1 MVEEVVTE
9 IVKPLFNDSF
19 IERIVDDA
27 LTNFSETHKAEE
39 FANKLEAELNEVKEQ
54 IKKYTDLLIQSRNI
68 DIIMD
73 KIDELKAKEKE
84 VSDKYYEE
92 KSKVVK
98 VDRNALIKK
107 IKRIRDFD
115 FTNSNA
121 LQKFF
126 DLFVYRIYVN
136 KDKKIAVLFKL
147 SDGNISTE
155 VSDNNN
161 LVELKR
167 IELSTS

>member
-1 MVEEVVTE
+1 
-9 IVKPLFNDSF
+9 
-19 IERIVDDA
+19 
-27 LTNFSETHKAEE
+27 
-39 FANKLEAELNEVKEQ
+39 
-54 IKKYTDLLIQSRNI
+54 
-68 DIIMD
+68 MD

-84 VSDKYYEE
+84 VSDKHYEE

-121 LQKFF
+121 LQKFL

-161 LVELKR
+161 LVELKGN
-167 IELSTS
+167 EPGTSLLINKNSVNLLCYNHIISKKS

>member
-1 MVEEVVTE
+1 
-9 IVKPLFNDSF
+9 
-19 IERIVDDA
+19 
-27 LTNFSETHKAEE
+27 
-39 FANKLEAELNEVKEQ
+39 
-54 IKKYTDLLIQSRNI
+54 
-68 DIIMD
+68 MD

-107 IKRIRDFD
+107 IKRIRGFD

>member
-1 MVEEVVTE
+1 
-9 IVKPLFNDSF
+9 
-19 IERIVDDA
+19 
-27 LTNFSETHKAEE
+27 
-39 FANKLEAELNEVKEQ
+39 
-54 IKKYTDLLIQSRNI
+54 
-68 DIIMD
+68 MD

-121 LQKFF
+121 LQKFL

-147 SDGNISTE
+147 SDGNISRD
-155 VSDNNN
+155 SSRIRQ